1 MLAQLFEH
9 LFRSIDSMFVT
20 NFFIWAVVFIFF
32 LPGGVTTKTFTV
44 NLGSMLQHSW
54 EH

>member
-20 NFFIWAVVFIFF
+20 NFLSGQLYLYFF